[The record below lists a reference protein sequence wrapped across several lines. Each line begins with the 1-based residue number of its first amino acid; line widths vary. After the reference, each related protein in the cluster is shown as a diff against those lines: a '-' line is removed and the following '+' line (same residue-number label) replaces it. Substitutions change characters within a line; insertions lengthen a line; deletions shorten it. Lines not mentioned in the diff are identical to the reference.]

1 MGDRIIKAMQTTIDD
16 AGRLII
22 PKEISIQARLSPG
35 MLLDIRWRDGCIEIK
50 PAPLSVEFVRKG
62 RLLVAM
68 PKQDIGLLTVECVEA
83 TRRGIEQERSGLT
96 EAT

>member
-1 MGDRIIKAMQTTIDD
+1 MQTIIDD

-22 PKEISIQARLSPG
+22 PKEIRTQAGLTPG
-35 MLLDIRWRDGCIEIK
+35 TVLDVRWRDGCIEIE
-50 PAPLSVEFVRKG
+50 PVSLPVEFVRKG

-68 PKQDIGLLTVECVEA
+68 PKREVEPLTSDRVEA
-83 TRRGIEQERSGLT
+83 TRRGIEQERSGLA